1 MLHASRPPLLLAAML
16 LALPAGS
23 ARAQSRPL
31 GGETP
36 SDYQPADTAATI
48 RQMLGSCPI
57 DELRAA
63 WGETDVFEG
72 VAVNEEVLR
81 ICTGWADDITR
92 VVTAHREA
100 EAAVAALLA
109 PAEQAVPADRTS
121 GAGYGPADIAASDA
135 PLSPGLS
142 ALQSE
147 VDVLRARVETL
158 ELLPGGSPELEQ
170 LRTQLAE
177 AEARL
182 AAGKQ
187 AAREAAQGAT
197 PVSEAVR
204 DAMAEPSQAE
214 PGPRGPDPAQD
225 RRTQGTPPVSDA
237 VTDTP
242 QQELAPVVDRRPND
256 GGTARNET
264 WDTAVESAGDIAL
277 DYDPDYDPAPDR
289 PEGSGTPV
297 DFAGLLAQFLPGV
310 VSGVDGS
317 VALPEETLNWTLIY
331 TARAG
336 EGPWAAQVLGEGSR
350 AVLLPPLTEDGEPR
364 IEWQSYTRGPF
375 ILRDG
380 DALPGDPDGRIVT
393 EITRDGVTVRPEFAP
408 ELEEAEAPVPLPWHQ
423 GGDPNAPGR
432 ADWIVTKIEGAG
444 LEAAE

>member
-1 MLHASRPPLLLAAML
+1 
-16 LALPAGS
+16 
-23 ARAQSRPL
+23 
-31 GGETP
+31 
-36 SDYQPADTAATI
+36 
-48 RQMLGSCPI
+48 
-57 DELRAA
+57 
-63 WGETDVFEG
+63 
-72 VAVNEEVLR
+72 
-81 ICTGWADDITR
+81 
-92 VVTAHREA
+92 
-100 EAAVAALLA
+100 
-109 PAEQAVPADRTS
+109 DRTS

-187 AAREAAQGAT
+187 AEREAAQGAT
-197 PVSEAVR
+197 PDSDAVR
-204 DAMAEPSQAE
+204 DAMADPSQAE
-214 PGPRGPDPAQD
+214 PGLSGPDPAQD

-264 WDTAVESAGDIAL
+264 WDTAVESAGDIAP

-297 DFAGLLAQFLPGV
+297 DF
-310 VSGVDGS
+310 
-317 VALPEETLNWTLIY
+317 
-331 TARAG
+331 
-336 EGPWAAQVLGEGSR
+336 
-350 AVLLPPLTEDGEPR
+350 
-364 IEWQSYTRGPF
+364 
-375 ILRDG
+375 
-380 DALPGDPDGRIVT
+380 
-393 EITRDGVTVRPEFAP
+393 
-408 ELEEAEAPVPLPWHQ
+408 
-423 GGDPNAPGR
+423 
-432 ADWIVTKIEGAG
+432 
-444 LEAAE
+444 